1 MDRLDI
7 HMVPCRIQFGDRGYL
22 DKVSISPAEFYQ
34 HLENEPHHPTTSQ
47 PAPGDFRR
55 QFQYLASHFPHVISV
70 NLTSAA
76 SGTCEAARS
85 AAKRTD
91 ASGTVHV
98 IDSLNAS
105 LGEGLLA
112 VFAAECAS
120 AGLSAETTVAAVK
133 RLIPETYTYAVLGN
147 LDYAVRG
154 GRIPNW
160 VRLLAASLRVT
171 PIVRSTP
178 AGEIKLTTC
187 LFGRHNIPARFARYV
202 ARKSA
207 ADKPLVVAIGHAMQA
222 GDLAAIRDTLRDLLP
237 EVRRMTESELGS
249 ALGVHGGPGTLVI
262 STQPFL
268 NPADL
273 AD

>member
-1 MDRLDI
+1 VI
-7 HMVPCRIQFGDRGYL
+7 FG
-22 DKVSISPAEFYQ
+22 
-34 HLENEPHHPTTSQ
+34 
-47 PAPGDFRR
+47 
-55 QFQYLASHFPHVISV
+55 ASHFPHVISV

-85 AAKRTD
+85 AAKRTE

-98 IDSLNAS
+98 IDTLNAS

-120 AGLSAETTVAAVK
+120 AGLSAKSTIAAVES
-133 RLIPETYTYAVLGN
+133 LIPETYTYAVLGN

-160 VRLLAASLRVT
+160 VRVLAVSMRVT

-187 LFGRHNIPARFARYV
+187 LFGRRNIPARFARYV
-202 ARKSA
+202 AKQSA
-207 ADKPLVVAIGHAMQA
+207 GDKPLVVAIGHAMQPA
-222 GDLAAIRDTLRDLLP
+222 SLAIVRDTLRDSLP

-262 STQPFL
+262 STQPYL
-268 NPADL
+268 SPADL